1 MSGRFNISSTSVQTY
16 PPALG
21 PAISFPRFIIPPIAS
36 ASNVWQNGSSHITAL
51 SFSFNTF
58 ERVTIVSQCVYASG
72 NVSPSPSVT
81 SERIPAELSYVQL
94 KSFISPIFLTLP
106 LRITKIGFPRFIRDF
121 LSHSFLQFL
130 VNFRKHKAI
139 GK

>member
-1 MSGRFNISSTSVQTY
+1 MANNIVATWGFKRKLPEPFEDYTDH
-16 PPALG
+16 
-21 PAISFPRFIIPPIAS
+21 AISFPRFIIPPIAS

-94 KSFISPIFLTLP
+94 KSFISPIFFTLP
-106 LRITKIGFPRFIRDF
+106 LRITKIEFSRFIRV
-121 LSHSFLQFL
+121 LPISFVSSIFSELPET
-130 VNFRKHKAI
+130 
-139 GK
+139 